1 MREAGSIAKEGPT
14 SGGVDTPSGS
24 IHGAPLRKLG
34 LVGAVALVMG
44 NMIGSGIFLLPQ
56 SLAPYGWNAVGGW
69 VVTIAGAVCLAR
81 VLAAISGR
89 HPRAIGPAE
98 LVEHSF
104 GPLAGFLIGFA
115 YWISVWAGCAT
126 IAIAA
131 VSYLSSFVPVLGQ
144 YPALSSVGVIW
155 LVTLVNLAGVRAAGG
170 FQVATLLLKLVPLA
184 VVVGLVALLLADRR
198 GEALPPVPQGGLSLG
213 SVNAAAAIALWAMI
227 GFEAACAASAKIA
240 DPQRNVARATM
251 IGAALTGLIYLLV
264 CSGIS
269 LMLPVDAV
277 AASEAPFAL
286 FVATFWSPGPA
297 ALIGLFIAVGAIG
310 TVNGWTL
317 VQAELPAEMARR
329 RMMPA
334 WFGGA
339 LANGVHHRGLLLSS
353 ALASLLVLSNSS
365 RTMGGLFTFMALLT
379 TAVTLWLYLA
389 CAAAALRQRLAL
401 PTALAGGA
409 FGIWSLVGAGWEAT
423 GLSLLLMAAG
433 LPLYWW
439 TRRDRSAEQA
449 VEP

>member
-1 MREAGSIAKEGPT
+1 MQPEAIAVPA
-14 SGGVDTPSGS
+14 SARQS
-24 IHGAPLRKLG
+24 ARKLG

-44 NMIGSGIFLLPQ
+44 NMIGSGIFLLPA

-69 VVTIAGAVCLAR
+69 IVTIAGAVCLAH
-81 VLAAISGR
+81 VLATISRG
-89 HPRAIGPAE
+89 HARAIGPAE

-104 GPLAGFLIGFA
+104 GPLGGFLIGFSF
-115 YWISVWAGCAT
+115 WISVWAGCAT

-131 VSYLSSFVPVLGQ
+131 VSYLSSFVPLLGQ
-144 YPALSSVGVIW
+144 YPALSAVGVIW

-170 FQVATLLLKLVPLA
+170 FQLVTLLLKLVPLTL
-184 VVVGLVALLLADRR
+184 VVVLVGLVLAERG
-198 GEALPPVPQGGLSLG
+198 GEALPPLPTEGLSLG
-213 SVNAAAAIALWAMI
+213 PVNAAAAIALWAMV

-269 LMLPVDAV
+269 LMLPPDQV

-286 FVATFWSPGPA
+286 FVATYWSPGPA

-310 TVNGWTL
+310 AVNGWTL

-329 RMMPA
+329 RMMPG
-334 WFGGA
+334 WFEGA
-339 LANGVHHRGLLLSS
+339 LANGVHHRGLILSS
-353 ALASLLVLSNSS
+353 TLASLLVLSNSS

-389 CAAAALRQRLAL
+389 CAAAALKQRLAL

-409 FGIWSLVGAGWEAT
+409 FGIWSLVGAGWQVT

-433 LPLYWW
+433 LPLFWW
-439 TRRDRSAEQA
+439 SRRSPSHPGAELSAEQT